1 MTDRQVYRMLVYEG
15 LFYAGGSILLT
26 GTVGLLITYL
36 CYQSMNYR
44 GIAFSVPVLPVSA
57 AVLLVLA
64 VCVVVPVLAYRLLAG
79 RHSVV
84 ERIRGFE

>member
-1 MTDRQVYRMLVYEG
+1 MRALHT
-15 LFYAGGSILLT
+15 LT

-44 GIAFSVPVLPVSA
+44 GIAFSVPILPVSA

-64 VCVVVPVLAYRLLAG
+64 VCVAVPVLAYRLLAG
-79 RHSVV
+79 
-84 ERIRGFE
+84 IRLWNESGDLSRGEEKR